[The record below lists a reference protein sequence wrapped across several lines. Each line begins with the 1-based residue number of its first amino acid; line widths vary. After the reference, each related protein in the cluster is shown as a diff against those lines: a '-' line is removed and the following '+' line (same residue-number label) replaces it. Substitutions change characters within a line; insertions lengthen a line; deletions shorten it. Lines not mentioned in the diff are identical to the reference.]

1 MKSSHV
7 KTTVVSTSALVLIAI
22 AVRLHSRSSDDSV
35 LRFASKK
42 PNSTQWFAKPLS
54 EKSQTGDP
62 ESLKTNPL
70 PPPPSATPQITSHP
84 NTIKLDAARGLQQ
97 APHTLPTSEQI
108 VVTASTNQV
117 ELGPEPKEVVEL
129 KNVSFDFDALPTV
142 DAEPSA
148 PNPNQ
153 NVRQVGYWVPIEDR
167 YDLSTDINLSEPIQE
182 FPAPTELEPELDD
195 PNRLAFWDVENLLQ
209 DASSDDSEPSSDEKD
224 SEPSSDEEDAEPWTD
239 EEDAER
245 SADEPERAP
254 PVSDFSGWTTDLLF
268 EQIRNQRATAAEHE
282 IRWSLNDAIMAAL
295 IYSNRVSSLKIEP
308 IEELQNVGVQSGTF
322 DIVGFAEQSFRD
334 SAEPVGNTIDTAT
347 GVQPIIQE
355 QDLNLVYG
363 LRQQLRTGGEIE
375 LNQSFQTRD
384 NDSGI
389 LMPRDQV
396 ISRFNA
402 RLTKELLRGAGRSI
416 AMNEVLVAFHDAS
429 AQRAESV
436 SEIANHLNEV
446 MTAYWDI
453 FAARGALFASMENQ
467 QLATQVLEELKA
479 RRDIDAEPNLLDQAE
494 ATIRQR
500 ELQVNEANNDLAR
513 AQIRLVS
520 LVNAPELLKNLQTI
534 EIMPQVSP
542 DLEARGLDIA
552 SRVNTAIQR
561 RPEIA
566 DIIQQ
571 IKSAQV
577 TNHVSLN
584 DLLPRLSLSLEASL
598 NGLEGDRQTAAAFG
612 NQFENDVTYQV
623 GASVEVPFANRQARY
638 NRRRTELVV
647 ERLKADWQM
656 TIEQIK
662 ADVLDNAQE
671 FSASQIRLEKQQ
683 EILQFSG
690 SELRYLGLRKTVAP
704 KETSNPS
711 FELTQLLAAQDR
723 QGTAK
728 ADYIAAVADKH
739 RSIFELNR
747 ATGILINADVI
758 PTVGGPPRPGLFSV
772 YHQYI
777 EERSI
782 FADPAITL
790 ESQTRAEAKQHR
802 RPGIKQILHSRSHGV
817 DHHAPIEHAP
827 IEHAP
832 IEHTPIQHTPIQ
844 HAPIPHAPIQETP
857 RYPLYRHIP

>member
-7 KTTVVSTSALVLIAI
+7 KIIAVGGFALVLIGLIVCFHAP
-22 AVRLHSRSSDDSV
+22 RSNDSV
-35 LRFASKK
+35 VFIKPQK
-42 PNSTQWFAKPLS
+42 PNFTGPSTKPS
-54 EKSQTGDP
+54 NQKSPASGPNSFKLT
-62 ESLKTNPL
+62 PL
-70 PPPPSATPQITSHP
+70 PPLPPSTPHITSPP
-84 NTIKLDAARGLQQ
+84 NPLELNATQDFQPTPSPLSINDQLVVAANANL
-97 APHTLPTSEQI
+97 A
-108 VVTASTNQV
+108 
-117 ELGPEPKEVVEL
+117 EPK
-129 KNVSFDFDALPTV
+129 NVLPDFDKLPNSNS
-142 DAEPSA
+142 EPSA
-148 PNPNQ
+148 LSPTQ
-153 NVRQVGYWVPIEDR
+153 NVQLASHWFPSKDQSDR
-167 YDLSTDINLSEPIQE
+167 PTNANLSAPTLELPG
-182 FPAPTELEPELDD
+182 PTELKTELSG
-195 PNRLAFWDVENLLQ
+195 PNDLAFWDVENSYQ
-209 DASSDDSEPSSDEKD
+209 DALGKLEIQESSRDSKNSAPDPKDSVRSTDESPSSSTI
-224 SEPSSDEEDAEPWTD
+224 SEVPS
-239 EEDAER
+239 
-245 SADEPERAP
+245 
-254 PVSDFSGWTTDLLF
+254 WTTELLF
-268 EQIRNQRATAAEHE
+268 EQIRDQRVTAAQHE
-282 IRWSLNDAIMAAL
+282 IRWSLNDAISAAL
-295 IYSNRVSSLKIEP
+295 LYSNRVSSLQIEP
-308 IEELQNVGVQSGTF
+308 IEEYQNVGVQSGRF
-322 DIVGFAEQSFRD
+322 DVVGFAEQSFRD
-334 SAEPVGNTIDTAT
+334 STEPVGNTIDTAT

-355 QDLNLVYG
+355 QDLNLAYG
-363 LRQQLRTGGEIE
+363 LRRQLRTGGEVE
-375 LNQSFQTRD
+375 FNQSLQIRD

-389 LMPRDQV
+389 LAPRDQA

-416 AMNEVLVAFHDAS
+416 AMNEVLVAYHDAS
-429 AQRAESV
+429 AQRAESI

-453 FAARGALFASMENQ
+453 FAARGALLASMENR
-467 QLATQVLEELKA
+467 QLAIEVLEELKA
-479 RRDIDAEPNLLDQAE
+479 RKDIDAEPNLLDQSE

-500 ELQVNEANNDLAR
+500 ELQINEANNNLVK
-513 AQIRLVS
+513 AQIRFVS
-520 LVNAPELLKNLQTI
+520 LVNAPELLENLHAI
-534 EIMPQVSP
+534 EILPQVSP

-598 NGLEGDRQTAAAFG
+598 NGLEGDRQSAASFG

-623 GASVEVPFANRQARY
+623 GASVEVPLANRQARY

-647 ERLKADWQM
+647 ERLRANWQM
-656 TIEQIK
+656 IIEQIK

-671 FSASQIRLEKQQ
+671 FSASQVRLEKQQ
-683 EILQFSG
+683 EILKFSG

-758 PTVGGPPRPGLFSV
+758 PVTGGPARPGFFSV

-777 EERSI
+777 EERAS
-782 FADPAITL
+782 FSDPAVTL
-790 ESQTRAEAKQHR
+790 ESQTRAEARQSR
-802 RPGIKQILHSRSHGV
+802 RPGVKQISHPPAHSV
-817 DHHAPIEHAP
+817 PLQ
-827 IEHAP
+827 
-832 IEHTPIQHTPIQ
+832 TPVQTI
-844 HAPIPHAPIQETP
+844 P
-857 RYPLYRHIP
+857 RYPLGRHLH

>member
-1 MKSSHV
+1 M
-7 KTTVVSTSALVLIAI
+7 T
-22 AVRLHSRSSDDSV
+22 
-35 LRFASKK
+35 
-42 PNSTQWFAKPLS
+42 
-54 EKSQTGDP
+54 
-62 ESLKTNPL
+62 PL
-70 PPPPSATPQITSHP
+70 PPFPPPTSQTLEVDP
-84 NTIKLDAARGLQQ
+84 LRDLRQ
-97 APHTLPTSEQI
+97 APSPLLINDQL
-108 VVTASTNQV
+108 VVAASAHYV
-117 ELGPEPKEVVEL
+117 ESIQESAGLVEPK
-129 KNVSFDFDALPTV
+129 NVPIDFDAMTDSNLDLSAVSPT
-142 DAEPSA
+142 
-148 PNPNQ
+148 Q
-153 NVRQVGYWVPIEDR
+153 NVRQASHWFPVEDR
-167 YDLSTDINLSEPIQE
+167 YDRPTNTNLSDLPQE
-182 FPAPTELEPELDD
+182 LAGPAELRTQLND
-195 PNRLAFWDVENLLQ
+195 PNVLAFLDIEKSPQGPLEDVENSSDSKNSELDPG
-209 DASSDDSEPSSDEKD
+209 DAGRSAGERQSPRPVSDDS
-224 SEPSSDEEDAEPWTD
+224 A
-239 EEDAER
+239 
-245 SADEPERAP
+245 
-254 PVSDFSGWTTDLLF
+254 WTTELLF
-268 EQIRNQRATAAEHE
+268 EQIRNQRVTAAQHE
-282 IRWSLNDAIMAAL
+282 IRWSLNDAISAAL
-295 IYSNRVSSLKIEP
+295 IYSNRVSSLRIEP
-308 IEELQNVGVQSGTF
+308 IEEYQNVGVQSGRF
-322 DIVGFAEQSFRD
+322 DVVGFAEQSFRD
-334 SAEPVGNTIDTAT
+334 STEPVGSTIDTAT
-347 GVQPIIQE
+347 GVQPIVQE

-363 LRQQLRTGGEIE
+363 LRHQLRNGGEIE

-389 LMPRDQV
+389 LVPRDQA

-416 AMNEVLVAFHDAS
+416 AMNEVLVAYHDAS

-453 FAARGALFASMENQ
+453 FAARGALLASMENR
-467 QLATQVLEELKA
+467 QLAIKVLEELKA
-479 RRDIDAEPNLLDQAE
+479 RKDIDAEPNLLDQAE

-500 ELQVNEANNDLAR
+500 ELQINEANNDLVR
-513 AQIRLVS
+513 AQIRFVS
-520 LVNAPELLKNLQTI
+520 LVNAPELLENLNAI
-534 EIMPQVSP
+534 EILPQVSP
-542 DLEARGLDIA
+542 DLETRGLDIA

-598 NGLEGDRQTAAAFG
+598 NGLEGDRQSAAAFG

-623 GASVEVPFANRQARY
+623 GASVEVPLANRQARY

-647 ERLKADWQM
+647 ERLKANWQM
-656 TIEQIK
+656 IIEQIK

-671 FSASQIRLEKQQ
+671 FSASQVRLEKQQ
-683 EILQFSG
+683 EILKFSG

-758 PTVGGPPRPGLFSV
+758 PVAGGPARPGFSSV

-777 EERSI
+777 EERAAFS
-782 FADPAITL
+782 DPAATL
-790 ESQTRAEAKQHR
+790 ESQTKAEARQNR
-802 RPGIKQILHSRSHGV
+802 RPGVKQILHPPVHSV
-817 DHHAPIEHAP
+817 TPQ
-827 IEHAP
+827 
-832 IEHTPIQHTPIQ
+832 TPIQT
-844 HAPIPHAPIQETP
+844 TP
-857 RYPLYRHIP
+857 RYPFGRHLH

>member
-1 MKSSHV
+1 MKSHHV
-7 KTTVVSTSALVLIAI
+7 KTTVIGTSAVVLIGV
-22 AVRLHSRSSDDSV
+22 AVYFLTRSSHDSRSVVSQKAD
-35 LRFASKK
+35 L
-42 PNSTQWFAKPLS
+42 TQSPAKS
-54 EKSQTGDP
+54 INEKSQVIGP
-62 ESLKTNPL
+62 ESFRMTPL
-70 PPPPSATPQITSHP
+70 PPMPPPTPQITSVP
-84 NTIKLDAARGLQQ
+84 KRTELDTTRELQQ
-97 APHTLPTSEQI
+97 ASSLPI
-108 VVTASTNQV
+108 NDPLVVTASAN
-117 ELGPEPKEVVEL
+117 L
-129 KNVSFDFDALPTV
+129 DW
-142 DAEPSA
+142 DAEPSSLS
-148 PNPNQ
+148 PTP
-153 NVRQVGYWVPIEDR
+153 NVRQAGHRFPSKDSPSEPQPALGGLSSLTYWDENSPQDALEDSEASEYPKDLDDLKDLDDIADLDDIEDLDNIE
-167 YDLSTDINLSEPIQE
+167 DL
-182 FPAPTELEPELDD
+182 
-195 PNRLAFWDVENLLQ
+195 
-209 DASSDDSEPSSDEKD
+209 DDSEDITDLEAATP
-224 SEPSSDEEDAEPWTD
+224 EPSSLDEKSAK
-239 EEDAER
+239 R
-245 SADEPERAP
+245 LADESQSAP
-254 PVSDFSGWTTDLLF
+254 PAQEAVGWTTGLLF
-268 EQIRNQRATAAEHE
+268 EQIRSQRATTAQHE

-295 IYSNRVSSLKIEP
+295 IYSNRISTLRIEP
-308 IEELQNVGVQSGTF
+308 IEELQNVGVQSGQF

-334 SAEPVGNTIDTAT
+334 SAEPVGSTIDTAT

-436 SEIANHLNEV
+436 GEIADHLNEV

-453 FAARGALFASMENQ
+453 FAARGALFASMENR
-467 QLATQVLEELKA
+467 QLAIEVLQELQA
-479 RRDIDAEPNLLDQAE
+479 RQDIDAEQNLLDQAE

-500 ELQVNEANNDLAR
+500 ELQINEANNDLAR

-520 LVNAPELLKNLQTI
+520 LVNAPELLKNLQAI

-561 RPEIA
+561 RPEVA

-612 NQFENDVTYQV
+612 NQFENDITYQV

-638 NRRRTELVV
+638 NRRRTELIV
-647 ERLKADWQM
+647 ERLKATWQM
-656 TIEQIK
+656 TVEQVK

-671 FSASQIRLEKQQ
+671 FSASQIRLQKQQ

-777 EERSI
+777 EERSV
-782 FADPAITL
+782 FADPAIAL

-817 DHHAPIEHAP
+817 DHHAPI
-827 IEHAP
+827 
-832 IEHTPIQHTPIQ
+832 Q
-844 HAPIPHAPIQETP
+844 HAPIPHAPIQHAPIQETP
-857 RYPLYRHIP
+857 RYPLYRRIP